1 MGGQPSVSQDR
12 MTIQRALDLA
22 RDSEPDSIPPA
33 AMQTLEAAINVIWQ
47 RIQTS
52 PDSYVMNNQE
62 FAVFNF
68 FQARFSGNEVARRAI
83 GRYWNQFS
91 GNAPGIDGRNAI

>member
-1 MGGQPSVSQDR
+1 
-12 MTIQRALDLA
+12 MTVQRALDLV
-22 RDSEPDSIPPA
+22 RDSEPDSIPPT
-33 AMQTLEAAINVIWQ
+33 AMQTLEAAVGIIWQ
-47 RIQTS
+47 RIQAT

-68 FQARFSGNEVARRAI
+68 FQTRFTGNEVARRAI

-91 GNAPGIDGRNAI
+91 GGTSGIHGRNAV